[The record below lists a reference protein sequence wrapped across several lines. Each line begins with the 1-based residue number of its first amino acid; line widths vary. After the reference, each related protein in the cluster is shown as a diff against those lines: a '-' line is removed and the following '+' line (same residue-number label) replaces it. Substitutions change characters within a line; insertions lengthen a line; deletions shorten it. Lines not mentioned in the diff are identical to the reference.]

1 MPLGFA
7 GVDVVIVFSAGFG
20 IDCGSPF
27 SGFFGFGWHVC
38 VVVLVVVV
46 VVVMAGSGRV
56 GSVMGSIC
64 ICTYTDV
71 LVVGGRTIFLWTESL
86 HSPWLIQM
94 GEIRIMIAGT
104 STCRGA
110 LLM

>member
-1 MPLGFA
+1 LPLGFA

-38 VVVLVVVV
+38 VVVLVF

-56 GSVMGSIC
+56 SSVMGSIC

-71 LVVGGRTIFLWTESL
+71 VVVGGRTIFLRTESL
-86 HSPWLIQM
+86 HNPWLIQM
-94 GEIRIMIAGT
+94 SEIGIMIAGT
-104 STCRGA
+104 CRGA
-110 LLM
+110 VLILM